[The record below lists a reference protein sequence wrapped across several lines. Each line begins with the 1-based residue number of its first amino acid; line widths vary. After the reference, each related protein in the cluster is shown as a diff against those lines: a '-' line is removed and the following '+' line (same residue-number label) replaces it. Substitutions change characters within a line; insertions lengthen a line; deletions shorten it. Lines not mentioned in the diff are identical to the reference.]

1 MIEKLRIKQQLVVG
15 FLIILIGSIVL
26 TILTAIGG
34 WYWLMTG
41 DSEKVLPANHYQN
54 QIPAIEKYIKG
65 KEDLLLNESEKEQL
79 EKIIPLKGIQY
90 QVVNKKGE
98 ILYGTYTK
106 GVITEQNPILNVINR
121 NTHEEND
128 VITNYIPLIDKEGN
142 LQGAVGLNYRLASSA
157 TSLVNEI
164 IIILFLSS
172 PFLYITIL
180 SYVISNRM
188 GKRIKK
194 PLAELSQASKRIQ
207 EQDLDFHLEYNAQ
220 NEIGELVGSFENMRA
235 ALATSLSRQWE
246 LEEERRE
253 YIRAISHDLK
263 TPLTIVQGHT
273 EGLQSGLWK
282 NEDLLHRYL
291 QTIERNTNRMTKLL
305 EEFQTVNELESF
317 SFQLR
322 LNKVHI
328 NLFFLKKLE
337 EYECIAK
344 KKEIEWDV
352 TFENNEG
359 IQSLVFDQERI
370 SQVMDNIVMNAVR
383 FTPVSGK
390 ILAKVCTWTDAIE
403 FHVYDSGPGFQ
414 EGDLQKVLQRF
425 YQEDQSRSGSKE
437 HFGLGLYI
445 AKTIVEKHGGKI
457 QVENSKV
464 RGGAHVS
471 FRIPSGVYR

>member
-79 EKIIPLKGIQY
+79 EKMIPLKGIQY

-106 GVITEQNPILNVINR
+106 GVITDQNPIFNVINR
-121 NTHEEND
+121 NIHEEND

-142 LQGAVGLNYRLASSA
+142 LQGAVGLNYRLVSSA

-172 PFLYITIL
+172 PFMYITIL
-180 SYVISNRM
+180 SYIVSNRM

-194 PLAELSQASKRIQ
+194 PLAELSEASKRIQ

-220 NEIGELVGSFENMRA
+220 NEIGELVGSFEGMRA

-328 NLFFLKKLE
+328 NPFFLKKLE
-337 EYECIAK
+337 EYECIAR

-352 TFENNEG
+352 TFENNED

-370 SQVMDNIVMNAVR
+370 SQVMDNIVMNSVR

-390 ILAKVCTWTDAIE
+390 MLVKVCAWHDTID

-414 EGDLQKVLQRF
+414 EGDLKKVLQRF
-425 YQEDQSRSGSKE
+425 YQGDQSRSGSKE

-471 FRIPSGVYR
+471 FRIPSGGI

>member
-65 KEDLLLNESEKEQL
+65 KEDLLLNESEKKQL
-79 EKIIPLKGIQY
+79 EKMIPLKGIQY

-106 GVITEQNPILNVINR
+106 GVITDQNPIFNVINR
-121 NTHEEND
+121 NIHEEND

-142 LQGAVGLNYRLASSA
+142 LQGAVGLNYRLVSSA

-172 PFLYITIL
+172 PFMYITIL
-180 SYVISNRM
+180 SYIVSNRM

-194 PLAELSQASKRIQ
+194 PLAELSEASKRIQ

-220 NEIGELVGSFENMRA
+220 NEIGELVGSFEGMRA

-328 NLFFLKKLE
+328 NPFFLKKLE
-337 EYECIAK
+337 EYECIAR

-352 TFENNEG
+352 TFENNED

-370 SQVMDNIVMNAVR
+370 SQVMDNIVMNSVR

-390 ILAKVCTWTDAIE
+390 MLVKVCAWHDTID

-414 EGDLQKVLQRF
+414 EGDLKKVLQRF
-425 YQEDQSRSGSKE
+425 YQGDQSRSGSKE

-471 FRIPSGVYR
+471 FRIPSGGI